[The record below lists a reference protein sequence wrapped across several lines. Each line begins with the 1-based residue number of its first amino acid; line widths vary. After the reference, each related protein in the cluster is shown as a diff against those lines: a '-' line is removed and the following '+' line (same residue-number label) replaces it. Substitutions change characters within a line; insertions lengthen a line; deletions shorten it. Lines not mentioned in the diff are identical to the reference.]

1 MNPLLG
7 FALGLFSLGLVLA
20 AAWHDLLARTVPNR
34 LPVLLALV
42 GLARLGAGGDLW
54 AGLAAGG
61 LVFAAAAWCWR
72 RGWLGGGDVKLLAAC
87 ALSVPPHLV
96 PELLAAIAIAGAGLA
111 LIYLAARRWVRP
123 AGGARP
129 AGLLARAVRA
139 ERWRIARGGP
149 LPYAVAI
156 AIGSLAVLPPA
167 TPPARLAALAG
178 DAAPIALWQAPPR
191 VDGPGPRAAGS
202 FRGGTAA

>member
-42 GLARLGAGGDLW
+42 GLARL
-54 AGLAAGG
+54 AAGA
-61 LVFAAAAWCWR
+61 VFAGAFLCWR

-96 PELLAAIAIAGAGLA
+96 PGLLAAIAIAGAGLA
-111 LIYLAARRWVRP
+111 LVYLAARRWVRP

-129 AGLLARAVRA
+129 AGLLARALRA

-156 AIGSLAVLPPA
+156 AIGVLAVLPPA
-167 TPPARLAALAG
+167 PPPARLAELG
-178 DAAPIALWQAPPR
+178 MGAAPIALWQAPHR
-191 VDGPGPRAAGS
+191 DEGPGRSAAGKR
-202 FRGGTAA
+202 RGGTPA

>member
-34 LPVLLALV
+34 LPVLLALA
-42 GLARLGAGGDLW
+42 GLAGLVAGGDVW

-61 LVFAAAAWCWR
+61 LVFATGAWCWR

-87 ALSVPPHLV
+87 TLSVPPHLV
-96 PELLAAIAIAGAGLA
+96 PGLLAAIAIAGAGLA
-111 LIYLAARRWVRP
+111 LVYLGARRWVRP

-129 AGLLARAVRA
+129 TGLLARAVRA

-156 AIGSLAVLPPA
+156 AIGVLVVLPPA
-167 TPPARLAALAG
+167 PPPARLAELRGGAS
-178 DAAPIALWQAPPR
+178 PIALWQVPHR
-191 VDGPGPRAAGS
+191 DDGPGRGAAGRH
-202 FRGGTAA
+202 RGGIPA